1 VGGEIF
7 RTSPDRPWSPP
18 SLLYNWYRVFPEGK
32 ERPGRDADPSP
43 PSTAVGHGRA
53 ELHLCSPYGPYGL
66 YRVSVPVQSLS
77 ACTESQCLYRVSV
90 PVQSLSA
97 CTESQCLYKGA
108 LYIRTRN
115 ILFIV
120 HKSLSKCAVPS
131 RCNHHHH
138 HHHHISVMELGH
150 LLTRSGLTCPEVF
163 SKVCQIKLYIL
174 LLCKYQYV
182 V

>member
-1 VGGEIF
+1 MG
-7 RTSPDRPWSPP
+7 RT
-18 SLLYNWYRVFPEGK
+18 
-32 ERPGRDADPSP
+32 
-43 PSTAVGHGRA
+43 
-53 ELHLCSPYGPYGL
+53 
-66 YRVSVPVQSLS
+66 

-182 V
+182 VWADKSAVTSSANSVWGCDNLSWKQFVVYTKIIKTKYFVYFTCLHKNNKNKVLCLLYVFKIM